1 MSGFINNTMS
11 SILGGGMPGSQPIG
25 GLYQDAMDGNNRS
38 IDRSILRRSFGNM
51 YNSGLDKSPLYYS
64 KNGGSMCGPFRSAFN
79 AGDVLGTVNEAADP
93 KYGIEHN
100 NLNINH
106 LNNLGNSTL
115 LNNGKSAYA
124 GNPKKVYDASDYIRY
139 LKLAAKNQTYN
150 DLTVGGDDH
159 YAGQTAQARMKM

>member
-1 MSGFINNTMS
+1 MSGFIKDAMP
-11 SILGGGMPGSQPIG
+11 SILGGGKKGSQPIG
-25 GLYQDAMDGNNRS
+25 GFFQDAMDGNNRT

-51 YNSGLDKSPLYYS
+51 YNDGLKSSPLYYS
-64 KNGGSMCGPFRSAFN
+64 RNGASKCGPFRAAFN
-79 AGDVLGTVNEAADP
+79 AGDIMGTVNQP
-93 KYGIEHN
+93 VNTKYGIEHN

-106 LNNLGNSTL
+106 FNNLGNTTL
-115 LNNGKSAYA
+115 LNNGTSAYA